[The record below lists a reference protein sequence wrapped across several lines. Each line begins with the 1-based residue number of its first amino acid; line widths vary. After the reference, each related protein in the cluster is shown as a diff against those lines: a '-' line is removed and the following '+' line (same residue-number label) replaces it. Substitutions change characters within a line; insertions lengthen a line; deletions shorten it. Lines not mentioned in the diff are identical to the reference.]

1 MPKDKRFRLT
11 FLGAA
16 QTVTGSMHMLEVGE
30 RSLIVDCGMYQGR
43 RKDSNH
49 RNRNLPRRA
58 VEADAVLLTHA
69 HIDHSGNLP
78 SLVKRGFRGPIHAT
92 SATGDLC
99 DHMLRDSARIQVNDA
114 RWINKKRR
122 KDPDWEP
129 VEPLYDEKDA
139 ERALELFVPHE
150 YEAPFELW
158 PGVTVR
164 YIDAG
169 HVLGSSSILV
179 DVKLN
184 GHTRRIAFS
193 GDIGRRN
200 LPILRDPTPPER
212 PDYVVMEST
221 YGNRLHAAAEGMGDQ
236 LLDAIDTA
244 RERQGKI
251 IIPSFSLER
260 TQEIVFCLNRLLKA
274 GRLRP
279 LPIYVDSPLS
289 TNLTQVFRRHPE
301 CYDAETAE
309 FHSKHGDPFGFGMLT
324 MITEVEDSKRL
335 NTLKE
340 PAIIISASG
349 MCEGGRVVH
358 HLRNSIEDSRNMVV
372 IVGYQ
377 AQHTLGRR
385 LVERRP
391 QVRIFG
397 VKRELKAE
405 VRVLNAFSAHADR
418 DELIWWAKACGR
430 QVRRYFCVHGDTD
443 QCEALAGHLQDNQM
457 KTMVPAPGQTA
468 DLDY

>member
-1 MPKDKRFRLT
+1 MSNDKRFRLT

-16 QTVTGSMHMLEVGE
+16 QTVTGSMHLLEVAGK
-30 RSLIVDCGMYQGR
+30 SILVDCGMYQGR
-43 RKDSNH
+43 RKDAAH
-49 RNRNLPRRA
+49 RNKHLPRKA

-69 HIDHSGNLP
+69 HIDHSGNIP
-78 SLVKRGFRGPIHAT
+78 SLVKRGFKGQVHAT

-99 DHMLRDSARIQVNDA
+99 SHMLRDSARIQVNDA
-114 RWINKKRR
+114 RWLNKKHR
-122 KDPDWEP
+122 KDPDWDP
-129 VEPLYDEKDA
+129 VEPNYNEEDA
-139 ERALELFVPHE
+139 QKALDRFVPHN
-150 YEAPFELW
+150 YEQPFELY
-158 PGVTVR
+158 PGITVR

-184 GHTRRIAFS
+184 GHTRRVAFS

-221 YGNRLHAAAEGMGDQ
+221 YGNRLHAAAEGMADQ
-236 LLDAIDTA
+236 LKEAIDTA
-244 RERQGKI
+244 RERGGKI

-260 TQEIVFCLNRLLKA
+260 TQEIVFALNRLIKA

-279 LPIYVDSPLS
+279 LPVYVDSPLS
-289 TNLTQVFRRHPE
+289 TNLTEVFRRHPE
-301 CYDAETAE
+301 CYDAETAK
-309 FHSKHGDPFGFGMLT
+309 FHSSHGDPFGFGMLT
-324 MITEVEDSKRL
+324 MTQSVEESKALNRL
-335 NTLKE
+335 AE

-391 QVRIFG
+391 EVRIFG

-418 DELIWWAKACGR
+418 EELIWWAGACGK
-430 QVRRYFCVHGDTD
+430 QVRQYFLVHGDLD
-443 QCEALAGHLQDNQM
+443 QCEALQGHLAKKDM
-457 KTMVPAPGQTA
+457 KGMVPARGESV
-468 DLDY
+468 DLEY